1 MSTLKGRE
9 AAPVLT
15 GSDLS
20 LVFSFGGSE
29 HQQPNPT
36 AAKSQGQAEVAG
48 IDWLT
53 AARRLEAQ
61 ATAHMGHGAQGLLG
75 ITDTFRRR
83 AGEVTK

>member
-1 MSTLKGRE
+1 MTVLKGGK

-15 GSDLS
+15 GGDLS

-29 HQQPNPT
+29 HQQPSPT
-36 AAKSQGQAEVAG
+36 AAKSQGQPQVAG
-48 IDWLT
+48 IDWLS

-83 AGEVTK
+83 AGEVSQ